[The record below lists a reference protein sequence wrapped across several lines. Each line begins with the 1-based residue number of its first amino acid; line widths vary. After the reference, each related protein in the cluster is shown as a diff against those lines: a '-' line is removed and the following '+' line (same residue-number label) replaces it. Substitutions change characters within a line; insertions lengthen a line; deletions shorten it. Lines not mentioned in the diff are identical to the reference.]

1 MYGKWSFLISVLL
14 LLVSILTISWV
25 VSDMG
30 DETPLFLIFPL
41 VLLPCA
47 TFVCPCDPRKE
58 GQSRSDGFDCDCPAV
73 LLVGDCDC
81 DC

>member
-41 VLLPCA
+41 VLAMCHVCLSLRPQEGRTESFGRFRLRLPC
-47 TFVCPCDPRKE
+47 
-58 GQSRSDGFDCDCPAV
+58 SAV
-73 LLVGDCDC
+73 SGRL
-81 DC
+81 